1 MNDHVISPS
10 RRPIVIADSQL
21 STGQASTSVRS
32 DDAEALLRDYLRL
45 IRKVRNQQRARNI
58 ALRRVDIETLA
69 HHLDWTDDAVL
80 ARLADL
86 MGATRRQRAT
96 MLAVL
101 STGAALITV
110 ASPMSAAAT
119 GGTTSLDQT
128 EPPVVIEAD
137 EITNVAAGV
146 GRPLGRVGDDTTEVP
161 RRAPVL
167 DLQADLASFSH
178 TSAAHTFDPPA
189 AADVVD
195 QPAPTPEPAAET
207 PAASDPATDRD
218 GNTVAVGQAPVPPAS
233 TDDAVPTGTDPDGNT
248 VAVGQ
253 APVPPAPAPAQPARV
268 DITEAAVET
277 PEAAAPEVETPEP
290 VVATGTDADGNTVAV
305 GQAPVPPAP
314 TDDAVPTGTDAE
326 GNTVAVGQPPVP
338 PAPDA

>member
-10 RRPIVIADSQL
+10 RRPIVIADSEL
-21 STGQASTSVRS
+21 STGHASTSVPA

-58 ALRRVDIETLA
+58 ALRRVDIEALA
-69 HHLDWTDDAVL
+69 NHLEWSDDQVL

-110 ASPMSAAAT
+110 ASPMSAAAS
-119 GGTTSLDQT
+119 TTDAADLDQT
-128 EPPVVIEAD
+128 EPPIVIEAD
-137 EITNVAAGV
+137 RITNVSVGM
-146 GRPLGRVGDDTTEVP
+146 GRPLGRITDDATAVP

-178 TSAAHTFDPPA
+178 TAARHEFSPPTAEHERADDA
-189 AADVVD
+189 ASHPV
-195 QPAPTPEPAAET
+195 PTTEPALSSE
-207 PAASDPATDRD
+207 PATGPD
-218 GNTVAVGQAPVPPAS
+218 GATVAVGRAPVPP
-233 TDDAVPTGTDPDGNT
+233 TPTG
-248 VAVGQ
+248 
-253 APVPPAPAPAQPARV
+253 
-268 DITEAAVET
+268 
-277 PEAAAPEVETPEP
+277 
-290 VVATGTDADGNTVAV
+290 TGTDADGNTVAV

-314 TDDAVPTGTDAE
+314 PEQEPTPAPTPPPAERVDIVEAEVEPTAPPVASQGSETGTDAD
-326 GNTVAVGQPPVP
+326 GNTVAVGQAPVP
-338 PAPDA
+338 PAPAGTGTDADGSTVAVGQAPVPPTPDA